1 MVVTTST
8 TAGDKGNDFM
18 AIPSARNNNLVAE
31 SDYVAAMTALQQKI
45 KATTPPP
52 SKFEHS
58 DDDDNRA
65 VIQLLFSDCSNS
77 LCHQIQKIVQ
87 PISDEAFHTYVSRYN
102 DQSTA
107 TTGNDASCERDTART
122 AVEDLPFSDDELM
135 DHVAVKRVRELRQQV
150 RDQAQRLQQ
159 VRQSTLQRAI
169 AITERQVAVLLLR
182 SSSSSSNHADDSN
195 SDGQVT
201 ITTEKL
207 LEHHQSALLQMK
219 ESFLNLYES
228 IQSNN
233 SSVLPV
239 QLKNEY
245 QNTIQV
251 IEQGLTHQ
259 PLSSSNHHLSQIEQA
274 IYRRDYGMDN
284 NNEQDI
290 VMNDLNNE
298 EQKHDPEQML
308 YNLLCR

>member
-8 TAGDKGNDFM
+8 ATGDKGNDLIT
-18 AIPSARNNNLVAE
+18 IPSARNNNLVAE
-31 SDYVAAMTALQQKI
+31 SDYYAAMAALQQKI
-45 KATTPPP
+45 KAPP
-52 SKFEHS
+52 STFEHY
-58 DDDDNRA
+58 DDHNLA
-65 VIQLLFSDCSNS
+65 IQLYSDCSNS
-77 LCHQIQKIVQ
+77 LCNQIQKIVQ
-87 PISDEAFHTYVSRYN
+87 PISDEAFHTYLSRFN
-102 DQSTA
+102 DKYTAAPPSTDH
-107 TTGNDASCERDTART
+107 DAGRSDTRT
-122 AVEDLPFSDDELM
+122 AVADVQFTDDELM
-135 DHVAVKRVRELRQQV
+135 DHVAMKRVRELRQQV

-169 AITERQVAVLLLR
+169 SITERQVEVLLLR
-182 SSSSSSNHADDSN
+182 SSSSNHQDDSN

-233 SSVLPV
+233 NSVLPT

-251 IEQGLTHQ
+251 IEQGLMHQ
-259 PLSSSNHHLSQIEQA
+259 PLSSPNHHLSQIEQA
-274 IYRRDYGMDN
+274 IYRRDYGMN
-284 NNEQDI
+284 NNNNINEQDI
-290 VMNDLNNE
+290 VMNDHNNE
-298 EQKHDPEQML
+298 EQKHDPEQTL